1 MTTTNV
7 INTTARIPAVAVSIE
22 FADKPEAVEL
32 THGKLTLTFADQTT
46 AELATTELSTEILSQ
61 ALLHGLKQKLVD
73 AAAIARNIDTGAS
86 ATIAD
91 KKEAVMEILTRL
103 LEGAWNKGRTAGDGT
118 NGKGS
123 ILLLALQRLQPNRDA
138 TELAEWLKARTDAER
153 AALAKN
159 AKILP
164 HVQAIQ
170 AERAERAAAAA
181 KKSGIDSDELL
192 NGLLG

>member
-1 MTTTNV
+1 MTNTNV
-7 INTTARIPAVAVSIE
+7 INSTTRVPAVAVSVNVQE
-22 FADKPEAVEL
+22 SLSTMSLAHGEL
-32 THGKLTLTFADQTT
+32 VLTFADQTT
-46 AELATTELSTEILSQ
+46 ATLSTQELSPEILSQ

-73 AAAIARNIDTGAS
+73 AAAIARNVDTGAS
-86 ATIAD
+86 ATTAD
-91 KKEAVMEILTRL
+91 KKEAVMEIHTRL
-103 LEGAWNKGRTAGDGT
+103 LEGAWNKGRAVSEGT

-123 ILLLALQRLQPNRDA
+123 ILLLALQRLQPKRDA
-138 TELAEWLKARTDAER
+138 AELAEWLKARTDAER

>member
-1 MTTTNV
+1 MSNATIVNS
-7 INTTARIPAVAVSIE
+7 TARIPAVAV
-22 FADKPEAVEL
+22 AVNVEEGL
-32 THGKLTLTFADQTT
+32 STMSLAHGGLVLTFADQTT
-46 AELATTELSTEILSQ
+46 ATLSTHDLSPDILSQ

-86 ATIAD
+86 ATTAD

-118 NGKGS
+118 TVKGS
-123 ILLLALQRLQPNRDA
+123 ILLLALRRLQPNRDA
-138 TELAEWLKARTDAER
+138 AELVEWLKDRTDTER

-170 AERAERAAAAA
+170 AERAAAAV
-181 KKSGIDSDELL
+181 KRSGVDSDELL
-192 NGLLG
+192 NDLLG